1 MSTNQINGFLFLFS
15 FSFPLG
21 VRPVLLLVA
30 TIDHCQTRTT
40 AEKLTFLYQ
49 RRYSNESRWP
59 DQSSGRGAQLRPEG
73 VPARPAQAGR
83 KHPSANPCQRKQRI
97 QGTTHRLIAAYSV
110 YNTFSRVCSLC
121 TLFLAKCLYNFRLS
135 TCAFETISKELI
147 RKKQKKKNF
156 YKLQEKKTFEG

>member
-1 MSTNQINGFLFLFS
+1 M
-15 FSFPLG
+15 
-21 VRPVLLLVA
+21 LLLVA
-30 TIDHCQTRTT
+30 TIDHCRPNS
-40 AEKLTFLYQ
+40 ARPLDKLTFLYHH
-49 RRYSNESRWP
+49 RYSNESRWP

-97 QGTTHRLIAAYSV
+97 QGTAHIDLYSV
-110 YNTFSRVCSLC
+110 YNIPCPASVVYVYSFFGPNVYRSFV
-121 TLFLAKCLYNFRLS
+121 Y

>member
-97 QGTTHRLIAAYSV
+97 QGTAHIDLYSV
-110 YNTFSRVCSLC
+110 YNSTYLLPRLYSMYSFLGHVYISFVY
-121 TLFLAKCLYNFRLS
+121 TLS
-135 TCAFETISKELI
+135 AFEAISKELI
-147 RKKQKKKNF
+147 RK
-156 YKLQEKKTFEG
+156 